1 MLELWSVWGC
11 LIPHEWSVWGCLI
24 PHEWSVWGC
33 LTPHEWSV
41 SRMFDPSWV
50 ECFEDVWSLTSGVF
64 EDVWSLT
71 SEIGWECS
79 SPHNLNLEFW
89 LVKWEQFSKYCWLLN
104 CCFLGSF
111 NYVNL
116 RKSCIVDYP
125 CGGLCSPS
133 LHLFYRLEQWSL
145 AGVLGLFGRR
155 WYFCFFLSC

>member
-1 MLELWSVWGC
+1 MLNLEKIEFEEGFAFTTTFGFNDEWWFKEEDCETFGNC
-11 LIPHEWSVWGCLI
+11 LDHKCWNCEV
-24 PHEWSVWGC
+24 
-33 LTPHEWSV
+33 
-41 SRMFDPSWV
+41 
-50 ECFEDVWSLTSGVF
+50 FEDVWSLTSGVF

-116 RKSCIVDYP
+116 CKYGIVDYP

-155 WYFCFFLSC
+155 WYFCFFFLSC